1 MPNNNYFFTS
11 NGNFVREDELYHYGV
26 LGMKWGQHRVRKNQ
40 EKAKRS
46 RESAKEWDEM
56 ARYAEQRG
64 KTNKAEKYKRYA
76 SEDRADSTK
85 YANKAQKIQAKH
97 EKLAGGKEAYNYTK
111 KQSIGKALAKSYL
124 FGTYGAMKY
133 NEARSKGVTRGR
145 AAIAVILGGMGNE
158 ATSGILSIVE
168 PRMRK

>member
-1 MPNNNYFFTS
+1 MANNYILAS
-11 NGNFVREDELYHYGV
+11 DGSFVSEDELYHYGV
-26 LGMKWGQHRVRKNQ
+26 LGMKWGQHRVRKNE

-56 ARYAEQRG
+56 ARYAKQRG
-64 KTNKAEKYKRYA
+64 QTSKAEKYKRYA

-85 YANKAQKIQAKH
+85 YANKAKQIQAKH
-97 EKLAGGKEAYNYTK
+97 EKLAGGKKAYNYTK
-111 KQSIGKALAKSYL
+111 KQSTGKALAKSYL

-133 NEARSKGVTRGR
+133 NEARSKGASRGK
-145 AAIAVILGGMGNE
+145 AAINGILYGAGNA
-158 ATSGILSIVE
+158 ATSGILSMVE

>member
-1 MPNNNYFFTS
+1 MANNYILAS

-26 LGMKWGQHRVRKNQ
+26 IGMTWGQHRVRKNE
-40 EKAKRS
+40 EKAKLS

-56 ARYAEQRG
+56 ARYAKQRG
-64 KTNKAEKYKRYA
+64 LTTKAEKYKRYA

-85 YANKAQKIQAKH
+85 YANKARKIQAKH
-97 EKLAGGKEAYNYTK
+97 EKLAGGKRAYNYTK
-111 KQSIGKALAKSYL
+111 NQSTGKALAKSYL

-133 NEARSKGVTRGR
+133 NEARSKGATRGR
-145 AAIAVILGGMGNE
+145 AAVNGILYNIGNN
-158 ATSGILSIVE
+158 ATAGILSIVE

>member
-1 MPNNNYFFTS
+1 MSNNYIITS
-11 NGNFVREDELYHYGV
+11 NGDFVRDDELYHYGV
-26 LGMKWGQHRVRKNQ
+26 LGMKWGQHRVRRNE

-46 RESAKEWDEM
+46 RQSAKEWDEM
-56 ARYAEQRG
+56 ARYAKKRG
-64 KTNKAEKYKRYA
+64 ETRKVEKYTRYA

-85 YANKAQKIQAKH
+85 YANKARQIQAKH
-97 EKLAGGKEAYNYTK
+97 EKLAGGKAAYNYTK
-111 KQSIGKALAKSYL
+111 KQSTGKALVKSYL

-145 AAIAVILGGMGNE
+145 AAVDGVLYGMGNY
-158 ATSGILSIVE
+158 ATSGILSVVE

>member
-1 MPNNNYFFTS
+1 MSDNYIITS

-26 LGMKWGQHRVRKNQ
+26 LGMKWGQHRVRRNE
-40 EKAKRS
+40 EKAKLS
-46 RESAKEWDEM
+46 RQSAKEWDEM
-56 ARYAEQRG
+56 ARYAKKRG
-64 KTNKAEKYKRYA
+64 QTSKAEKYTRYA

-85 YANKAQKIQAKH
+85 YANKARQIKAKH
-97 EKLAGGKEAYNYTK
+97 EKLAGGKAAYEYTK
-111 KQSIGKALAKSYL
+111 KQSTGKALVKSYL

-145 AAIAVILGGMGNE
+145 AAVDGVLYGMGNY
-158 ATSGILSIVE
+158 ATSGILSVVE

>member
-1 MPNNNYFFTS
+1 MPNNYFFTS
-11 NGNFVREDELYHYGV
+11 NGNFVKEDELYHYGV
-26 LGMKWGQHRVRKNQ
+26 LGMKWGQHRVRKNE

-46 RESAKEWDEM
+46 RESAKEWGEM

-64 KTNKAEKYKRYA
+64 QTSKAEKYKRHA

-85 YANKAQKIQAKH
+85 YANKAQKIKAKH

-111 KQSIGKALAKSYL
+111 KQSTGKALVKSYV

-133 NEARSKGVTRGR
+133 NEARSKGATRGR
-145 AAIAVILGGMGNE
+145 AVIDGILYGSGNR
-158 ATSGILSIVE
+158 ATAGILSIVE